1 LAAECHDLWFLSC
14 VGGVL
19 DDTQEVIMGSGDGG
33 QRPRRIVVNGP
44 LAAFADGLRREL
56 AGQGYAL
63 DTVGDHVHL
72 LADLSDWLGSQDFT
86 AEDLTTPRVE
96 AFLRYRRQRG
106 CRIGLSPRAIAP
118 ILRYLRGLQAAP
130 PAVPPVPVTAQEML
144 LANYRN
150 YLSGERGVS
159 AGTATHY
166 LRCARVFLESLAGQ
180 LDEALAELSAAQ
192 VSGYVLA
199 WAKRKQGKTADLVT
213 LPALRSLLRYL
224 HVAGLIGAP
233 LAQAVPAGR
242 GYPRPALPRAASID
256 QIRAVLAACDRDS
269 AAGRRDYAILLTM
282 ARLALRGGEVARL
295 LLSDIDWRAAE
306 VTIRGKGARTDVLP
320 LPADVGEA
328 MADYLLRARPTST
341 SRHLFVT
348 MVAPFTG
355 LATSSIT
362 AMVGRACAHAGVSR
376 FGPHGMRHAVACEL
390 LASGASMEEIGQLLR
405 HAQERTTAIYA
416 KVDQA
421 RLAELAMPCPQGAAR

>member
-1 LAAECHDLWFLSC
+1 MD
-14 VGGVL
+14 
-19 DDTQEVIMGSGDGG
+19 SGDGR
-33 QRPRRIVVNGP
+33 QRPRRIVVSGP
-44 LAAFADGLRREL
+44 LAGFADGLRREL

-72 LADLSDWLGSQDFT
+72 LADLSGWLGGQDLT
-86 AEDLTTPRVE
+86 AEDLTTQRVE
-96 AFLRYRRQRG
+96 EFLRDRRRRG

-118 ILRYLRGLQAAP
+118 ILGYLRDLRVAP
-130 PAVPPVPVTAQEML
+130 SPVRPVPVTPQGML
-144 LANYRN
+144 LVNYRD

-159 AGTATHY
+159 AGTVTHY
-166 LRCARVFLESLAGQ
+166 LRCARVFLESLPGR
-180 LDEALAELSAAQ
+180 LDATLAELSTAD
-192 VSGYVLA
+192 VTGYVLA
-199 WAKRKQGKTADLVT
+199 WAQRRQGKAPDLVT

-233 LAQAVPAGR
+233 LAEAVPAGR
-242 GYPRPALPRAASID
+242 GYPRPALPRAASAG
-256 QIRAVLAACDRDS
+256 QVRAVLAACDRDG
-269 AAGRRDYAILLTM
+269 AAGRRDYAIVLMM

-328 MADYLLRARPTST
+328 MADYLLHARPTTT
-341 SRHLFVT
+341 SGHLFVS

-362 AMVGRACAHAGVSR
+362 GLVGRACARAGVSR
-376 FGPHGMRHAVACEL
+376 FGPHGIRHAVACEL
-390 LASGASMEEIGQLLR
+390 LAHGASMAEIGQLLR

-421 RLAELAMPCPQGAAR
+421 RLAALAMPCPQGAAR

>member
-1 LAAECHDLWFLSC
+1 
-14 VGGVL
+14 
-19 DDTQEVIMGSGDGG
+19 MGSGDGR
-33 QRPRRIVVNGP
+33 QRPRRVVVNGP
-44 LAAFADGLRREL
+44 LAGFSDGLRREL

-63 DTVGDHVHL
+63 DTVVDHVHL

-86 AEDLTTPRVE
+86 AEDLTTQRME

-118 ILRYLRGLQAAP
+118 ILRYLRGLQAVP
-130 PAVPPVPVTAQEML
+130 PAIPPVPVTAQEML

-166 LRCARVFLESLAGQ
+166 LRCARVFLESLTGQ
-180 LDEALAELSAAQ
+180 LDVVLGELSAAQ
-192 VSGYVLA
+192 VTGYVLA
-199 WAKRKQGKTADLVT
+199 WAKRRQGKAADLVT

-242 GYPRPALPRAASID
+242 GYPRPVLPRAASID

-306 VTIRGKGARTDVLP
+306 VTIRGKGARTDLLP

-328 MADYLLRARPTST
+328 MADYVLHARPTST
-341 SRHLFVT
+341 SPHLFVT

-355 LATSSIT
+355 LAASSIT
-362 AMVGRACAHAGVSR
+362 ALVGRACAHAGVSR

-405 HAQERTTAIYA
+405 HAQQRTTAIYA
-416 KVDQA
+416 KIDQA

>member
-1 LAAECHDLWFLSC
+1 MD
-14 VGGVL
+14 
-19 DDTQEVIMGSGDGG
+19 SGDGR

-63 DTVGDHVHL
+63 DTVCDHVHL
-72 LADLSDWLGSQDFT
+72 LADLSGWLGSQDLT
-86 AEDLTTPRVE
+86 AEDLTTQRVG
-96 AFLRYRRQRG
+96 AFLRHRRLRG

-118 ILRYLRGLQAAP
+118 ILRYLRGLRAAP
-130 PAVPPVPVTAQEML
+130 PAVPTVPVTPEEML
-144 LANYRN
+144 LGDYGD

-159 AGTATHY
+159 PGTVTHY
-166 LRCARVFLESLAGQ
+166 LRCARVFLESLPGQ
-180 LDEALAELSAAQ
+180 LDVTLAELSAAQ
-192 VSGYVLA
+192 ITGYVLA
-199 WAKRKQGKTADLVT
+199 WAERRHGKASDLVT

-224 HVAGLIGAP
+224 HVTGLIGAP
-233 LAQAVPAGR
+233 LAGAVPAGR
-242 GYPRPALPRAASID
+242 GYPRPALPRAVPAD
-256 QIRAVLAACDRDS
+256 QIRVVLAACDRDG
-269 AAGRRDYAILLTM
+269 AAGRRDYAIVLTM

-295 LLSDIDWRAAE
+295 LLSDVDWRAAE

-328 MADYLLRARPTST
+328 MADYLLHARPTST

-362 AMVGRACAHAGVSR
+362 AMVGRACARAGVSR
-376 FGPHGMRHAVACEL
+376 FGPHGMRHAAACEL
-390 LASGASMEEIGQLLR
+390 LAGGASMEEIGQLLR

-416 KVDQA
+416 KVDQV
-421 RLAELAMPCPQGAAR
+421 RLAALAMPCPQGAAR

>member
-1 LAAECHDLWFLSC
+1 MD
-14 VGGVL
+14 
-19 DDTQEVIMGSGDGG
+19 SGDGR

-44 LAAFADGLRREL
+44 LAGFADGLRREL
-56 AGQGYAL
+56 TGQGYAL
-63 DTVGDHVHL
+63 DTVCDHVHL
-72 LADLSDWLGSQDFT
+72 LADLSSWLGSQDLT
-86 AEDLTTPRVE
+86 AEDLTTDRVE
-96 AFLRYRRQRG
+96 AFLRHRRRRG
-106 CRIGLSPRAIAP
+106 CRIGLSPRAMAP
-118 ILRYLRGLQAAP
+118 ILRYLRGLRAAP
-130 PAVPPVPVTAQEML
+130 PAVPPVAVRVEEML

-159 AGTATHY
+159 AGTVTHY
-166 LRCARVFLESLAGQ
+166 LRCARLFLESLPGQ
-180 LDEALAELSAAQ
+180 LDVALAELSAARIT
-192 VSGYVLA
+192 GYVLA
-199 WAKRKQGKTADLVT
+199 WAKRRQGKAADLVT

-224 HVAGLIGAP
+224 HVVGLIEAP
-233 LAQAVPAGR
+233 LAGAVPAGR
-242 GYPRPALPRAASID
+242 GYPRPALPRTASAG
-256 QIRAVLAACDRDS
+256 QIRAVLAACDRDG

-295 LLSDIDWRAAE
+295 LLSDIDWRVGE

-328 MADYLLRARPTST
+328 MADYLLHARPTTT
-341 SRHLFVT
+341 SRYLFVT

-362 AMVGRACAHAGVSR
+362 GMVGRACARAGVSR
-376 FGPHGMRHAVACEL
+376 FGPHGMRHAAACEL

-405 HAQERTTAIYA
+405 HAQKRTTAIYA

-421 RLAELAMPCPQGAAR
+421 RLAALAMPCPPGAAR